1 MWAVAFELG
10 GFWGV
15 LEGVGSMREEAAA
28 DRPATDLSLDPEAAE
43 ASAARE
49 AVTRR
54 TESAADWR
62 FLRGEATGE
71 AMAAVL
77 CALDLA
83 AVRGE
88 ASAGRVAGGGEG
100 VLADVRC
107 ADILADLRGE

>member
-1 MWAVAFELG
+1 MWAASFELG

-28 DRPATDLSLDPEAAE
+28 DRPATDLSLDPEATE

-71 AMAAVL
+71 AIADEL

-83 AVRGE
+83 AARGE
-88 ASAGRVAGGGEG
+88 AIA
-100 VLADVRC
+100 
-107 ADILADLRGE
+107 